1 MNKKPSF
8 FRIDEQV
15 FFAMTG
21 MCVIALIVLA
31 FQYANQETCS
41 PIKISF
47 SDSLV
52 AGSIIR
58 FKAETQG
65 GKTFAWNFG
74 DGAEKEEHNNTTTH
88 IYKTAGSYT
97 LSILINDH
105 CEETQTF
112 LVKEAPVVA
121 NTGLLPVIEASSDTA
136 YTGEPITV
144 TDVSTNSTSWE
155 WFFGETNTV
164 DKSTQEAT
172 YIYNTPGYKTIY
184 LRINGRSDL
193 TRTKDIYVIDK
204 ELARNNIVKLKPV
217 IPKPAPV
224 RPTIKDNPQVDKTL
238 TEQIEEKKPATIP
251 EPAKPKA
258 PDVST
263 DELVTMIKSIAA
275 GDKSADIFNP
285 YLCNN
290 KEIKVAYN
298 NNVMTFQKFCEALQ
312 ELKKKKIKK
321 ISVWRNVNAQ
331 TNCIESMVVSIE
343 TKKGFWPFN

>member
-1 MNKKPSF
+1 MTKKPSF

-21 MCVIALIVLA
+21 MCIIALIVLA
-31 FQYANQETCS
+31 FQYSNQETCS
-41 PIKISF
+41 PIKITF

-58 FKAETQG
+58 FKAETPG
-65 GKTFAWNFG
+65 GKIFSWNFG
-74 DGAEKEEHNNTTTH
+74 DGSDKEEHSNTTTH
-88 IYKTAGSYT
+88 IYKAAGSYT
-97 LSILINDH
+97 INVLVNEH

-112 LVKEAPVVA
+112 FVKEAPVVA
-121 NTGLLPVIEASSDTA
+121 NTSMLPIIESSSDTA

-144 TDVSTNSTSWE
+144 TDVSTISTSWE
-155 WFFGETNTV
+155 WFFGETNAV

-172 YIYNTPGYKTIY
+172 YIYNTAGYKTIY
-184 LRINGRSDL
+184 LRVNGRSDL

-204 ELARNNIVKLKPV
+204 ESDKNKTVKPRL
-217 IPKPAPV
+217 IAPKPAPV
-224 RPTIKDNPQVDKTL
+224 RPLIKDNPQVDKTL
-238 TEQIEEKKPATIP
+238 NEQIEEKKTDPIP
-251 EPAKPKA
+251 ETPKPKA

-263 DELVTMIKSIAA
+263 DELATMIKSIAS
-275 GDKSADIFNP
+275 GDKTAEVFNT

-290 KEIKVAYN
+290 KDIKVAYN
-298 NNVMTFQKFCEALQ
+298 NTVLTLPKFCEALR

-331 TNCIESMVVSIE
+331 TNCIESMVVTIEAKKSI
-343 TKKGFWPFN
+343 WPF